1 MQGSFLRRIDKPLVI
16 LYVVFLILGWV
27 CIYEASYVKTQTSV
41 FDIHYRSGMQ
51 LLWIGVS
58 VITALVILNTK
69 PLVFYSWSYIIY
81 IGVIILLVVTLF
93 VAPNIKGSH
102 SWLVI
107 GSFSLQPA
115 EFAKFSTALVLAY
128 FYSLQSFS
136 NISLSRKIFIT
147 VFVIA
152 LPMIIILLQKETGS
166 ALVFLAFLIMLYRE
180 GLSSF
185 VILITFLA
193 ITLFIVTIRFS
204 GNTEIF
210 YTEHFGNLVSINI
223 ILIVSAFIYG
233 RYCQYNLKLK
243 TLHILGIIAG
253 AYVVSFLLNKFVIRF
268 DMLYVALGLS
278 ALFIVFL
285 LIMYIGAL
293 KKAYLL
299 LVVFVVMF
307 IGYSF
312 SADIIFEKV
321 LEPHQKI
328 RIETLLGL
336 KEDPQGAEWNTNQSK
351 IAISSGRMFGK
362 GFLKGTQ
369 TKLKFVPEQ
378 DTDFVFCTISEEWGF
393 AGSVVVI
400 LLFFAFIYRIVYLS
414 ERQSSVFS
422 RVYGYCVVGIFGFH
436 FIVNIGM
443 VLGIMPVIGIPLPFF
458 SYGGSSLLAFTIL
471 LFIFIKLDMNSK
483 VNV

>member
-27 CIYEASYVKTQTSV
+27 CIYEASYVKTQTSI

-69 PLVFYSWSYIIY
+69 PLVFYSWSYITY

-223 ILIVSAFIYG
+223 ILIVSAFIYD

-253 AYVVSFLLNKFVIRF
+253 AYVVSLLLNKFVIRF
-268 DMLYVALGLS
+268 DIRSTWVVGFVYHFPADYVYRCSQKSILVACGLCSNVHRLFVLCRYNIRKS
-278 ALFIVFL
+278 ARASSEDT
-285 LIMYIGAL
+285 YRD
-293 KKAYLL
+293 
-299 LVVFVVMF
+299 
-307 IGYSF
+307 
-312 SADIIFEKV
+312 SARAQRR
-321 LEPHQKI
+321 P
-328 RIETLLGL
+328 
-336 KEDPQGAEWNTNQSK
+336 
-351 IAISSGRMFGK
+351 
-362 GFLKGTQ
+362 
-369 TKLKFVPEQ
+369 
-378 DTDFVFCTISEEWGF
+378 
-393 AGSVVVI
+393 AGSRMEHQPVENSH
-400 LLFFAFIYRIVYLS
+400 IVGTY
-414 ERQSSVFS
+414 VW
-422 RVYGYCVVGIFGFH
+422 
-436 FIVNIGM
+436 
-443 VLGIMPVIGIPLPFF
+443 
-458 SYGGSSLLAFTIL
+458 
-471 LFIFIKLDMNSK
+471 
-483 VNV
+483 